1 MKKPAT
7 SNSSLDPII
16 ILFIFRVDNTEKLW
30 CYVDPK
36 YAGCGD
42 LVPSVYPDRMI
53 SYIVIFSSKDAL
65 IP

>member
-7 SNSSLDPII
+7 SNSSLVLM

-30 CYVDPK
+30 CYVDPQ

-42 LVPSVYPDRMI
+42 LVSSVYPDRMI
-53 SYIVIFSSKDAL
+53 SYIVIFSSKGAL
-65 IP
+65 FP